1 MVPFFDI
8 KPAHAARACVRP
20 LGDGVILGAVFYQDG
35 EHGIELIHIPDGQ
48 TVYIPFTDIYRVGR
62 VYSVFLTP
70 FDSAKWLYRYKSCGR
85 WIPDPHA
92 YGLRRVKIMGNGI
105 PQTVLACSCDP
116 LRPENLSEQTEEG
129 PEYPLPPADW
139 TKQVIYSLHVRGYT
153 AMMPG
158 EQKSL
163 RGTFSALVSRIP
175 YLQDLGV
182 TAVEL
187 MPVYTPFPL
196 THRSKSFRTMQEALG
211 AWPVGP
217 SGDPMRDMKERPNYW
232 GFGQGLYYALRPE
245 YGTQKEFAQMVRAFH
260 KAGIRVLLQ
269 VYFDKGVQ
277 IPDQIRILRFYVRR
291 FGIDGFR
298 LTGNVDSAAIAASP
312 SLADTALLYHSFPF
326 RELEEEREASA
337 LFYETDLESLPETT
351 MPALAADK
359 DTDDTCDSSCAESR
373 TKESSQSMPSGKD
386 LLRLIVGSGASRR
399 SAPAAVYAPVRFSNL
414 ITCSDEFQTLLRRF
428 VKSDDYVMTDF
439 LKLFLGAPEN
449 HPDLRYV
456 TSCDGFTLA
465 DLVSYND
472 RHNEENGEFGL
483 DGCQENFSW
492 NCGEEGETEDEEI
505 LRLRRKQVRNFLTLV
520 MLSRGTPVLLQGDE
534 RFNTQGGNNNPYCQD
549 NETTWIDWTPSPE
562 RDQLTKFTTELIS
575 FRRDHPVFTGT
586 KPFQYID
593 YLNLGYADVSLHG
606 TEAWNPDLGPSSH
619 SIGIAYCENYA
630 QTENSQL
637 PAFTYLAVNM
647 YWQELSLALPGLPR
661 YYIWKVFM
669 DTETEEGFLAEP
681 LTVPDQ
687 DNVNVSPRSVQIL
700 QAVFDM
706 EEFLRRE
713 KIKEMEASSL
723 AGDKNEQELPEQE
736 GPGQELCEKTDSE
749 KAEGEQTVPE
759 QAEGEQMN
767 PGQTSPEQGLS
778 EQPPCGQTD
787 SDQVDCREADS
798 DQVDCREADSDQV
811 ESGQADPDQT
821 ARGQEDCGQGP
832 QKQFSPEE

>member
-1 MVPFFDI
+1 MTPFFDI
-8 KPAHAARACVRP
+8 KPAHAARACIRP
-20 LGDGVILGAVFYQDG
+20 QGEGVILSAVFYQDG

-48 TVYIPFTDIYRVGR
+48 TVYIPFTDKYRVGR

-70 FDSAKWLYRYKSCGR
+70 FHSAEWLYRYKSCGR

-92 YGLRRVKIMGNGI
+92 YALQHVTRIEDGL

-116 LRPENLSEQTEEG
+116 LRPEDLSGETEQEA
-129 PEYPLPPADW
+129 EYPLTPADW
-139 TKQVIYSLHVRGYT
+139 TKQLIYSLHVRGYT
-153 AMMPG
+153 AMMSE
-158 EQKSL
+158 EQNDL

-175 YLQDLGV
+175 YLRDLGV

-196 THRSKSFRTMQEALG
+196 THRSRSFRTMQEALG

-217 SGDPMRDMKERPNYW
+217 SGDPLRDMKERPNYW

-245 YGTQKEFAQMVRAFH
+245 YGTQREFAQMVRAFH

-269 VYFDKGVQ
+269 IYFEKGVQ

-291 FGIDGFR
+291 FGIDGFH
-298 LTGNVDSAAIAASP
+298 LKGNIDSAAAIAASP

-337 LFYETDLESLPETT
+337 LFYETDLETLPETT
-351 MPALAADK
+351 MPLLTADK
-359 DTDDTCDSSCAESR
+359 RTEGTCDSASEENR
-373 TKESSQSMPSGKD
+373 TKKNRGSMPSGKD
-386 LLRLIVGSGASRR
+386 LLRLIVGSGSSRR
-399 SAPAAVYAPVRFSNL
+399 STAAAVYTPVRFSNL

-439 LKLFLGAPEN
+439 LKLFLGVAEN

-483 DGCQENFSW
+483 DGIRENFSW
-492 NCGEEGETEDEEI
+492 NCGEEGDTEDEEV
-505 LRLRRKQVRNFLTLV
+505 LKLRRKQVRNFLTLV

-534 RFNTQGGNNNPYCQD
+534 RYNTQRGNNNPYCQD
-549 NETTWIDWTPSPE
+549 NEITWIDWTPSPE
-562 RDQLTKFTTELIS
+562 RDQLTRFTAGLAA

-593 YLNLGYADVSLHG
+593 YLSLGYPDVSLHG
-606 TEAWNPDLGPSSH
+606 TEAWKPDLGPSSH

-630 QTENSQL
+630 RSEDTQL
-637 PAFTYLAVNM
+637 PAFIYLAVNM
-647 YWQELSLALPGLPR
+647 YWKELSLALPGLPQ
-661 YYIWKVFM
+661 YYLWKVIM
-669 DTETEEGFLAEP
+669 DTETEDGFLEKP

-687 DNVNVSPRSVQIL
+687 ESLIISPRSVQIL

-713 KIKEMEASSL
+713 KIKEMENASP
-723 AGDKNEQELPEQE
+723 AVDREEQELAEQE
-736 GPGQELCEKTDSE
+736 QPEKELCKKTGRDQAAPGQAVS
-749 KAEGEQTVPE
+749 EQTK
-759 QAEGEQMN
+759 
-767 PGQTSPEQGLS
+767 
-778 EQPPCGQTD
+778 
-787 SDQVDCREADS
+787 
-798 DQVDCREADSDQV
+798 
-811 ESGQADPDQT
+811 ESGQAVPGQAVSEQTKESGQAVPD
-821 ARGQEDCGQGP
+821 R
-832 QKQFSPEE
+832 